1 MEWRIER
8 RKINFVLIW
17 FDFKSR
23 QTNKTKNKRWGG
35 QKAQQK
41 KGGKENVSARA
52 KKQTRAS
59 RTRTHIY
66 SKNSTTKKAIR
77 YRYRLHLPRHRNLA
91 VPTSRSK
98 RLHKNTPTFLPT
110 RPGRR
115 AREVFS
121 ISSTWN
127 IASIRAWRRRG
138 CRRVYPTPSLD
149 WCRRCLEL
157 DHLMSMAFKMKTVKI
172 LKPPSK

>member
-1 MEWRIER
+1 MRGE
-8 RKINFVLIW
+8 KINFV

-23 QTNKTKNKRWGG
+23 QTNKTNNNKSNEVWWSRSTT
-35 QKAQQK
+35 K
-41 KGGKENVSARA
+41 KGGKENVSTRA

-138 CRRVYPTPSLD
+138 CRRVYPTPNLD
-149 WCRRCLEL
+149 
-157 DHLMSMAFKMKTVKI
+157 
-172 LKPPSK
+172 